1 MFVRVQHDTS
11 GKRPRWRVQV
21 VRNYRVDGKVKQ
33 QLLREVGSAY
43 DEETREQLRAEG
55 ELHKLALS
63 ERELNGTRPLF
74 SSPTIAEIR
83 RYAAQQAERQ
93 LRMAPTSVVVEDLY
107 QVGEQVS
114 AGNLVWGEMY
124 SQIGWDQ
131 VLTASRWSSNRIL
144 KDLVLARLEKPRSKR
159 QTVAEHQPLAGPEL
173 QLSRVYQTMDLLDEY
188 RIKKIQRGWRRRVES
203 LLQTPITAVFYDTTT
218 LAFESARE
226 DLGVLGVS

>member
-21 VRNYRVDGKVKQ
+21 VRTYRVDGKVKQ
-33 QLLREVGSAY
+33 QLLREIGSAY

-93 LRMAPTSVVVEDLY
+93 LRMAPTSVLVEDLY

-114 AGNLVWGEMY
+114 AANLVWGEMY

-131 VLTASRWSSNRIL
+131 VLTANGSVINSVYGRISHTAPKGRKSS
-144 KDLVLARLEKPRSKR
+144 
-159 QTVAEHQPLAGPEL
+159 
-173 QLSRVYQTMDLLDEY
+173 
-188 RIKKIQRGWRRRVES
+188 
-203 LLQTPITAVFYDTTT
+203 F
-218 LAFESARE
+218 
-226 DLGVLGVS
+226 